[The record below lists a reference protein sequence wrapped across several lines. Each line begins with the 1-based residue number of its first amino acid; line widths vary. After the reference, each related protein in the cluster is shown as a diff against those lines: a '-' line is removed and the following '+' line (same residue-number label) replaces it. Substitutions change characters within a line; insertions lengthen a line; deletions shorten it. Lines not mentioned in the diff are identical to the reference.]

1 MVTDGIAQKRFEE
14 LRRIFTAGKASHAY
28 LFLGS
33 VNQEN
38 EDGIQGLAQI
48 LLCQAEGEKPCGTC
62 RACRLLTGGSHPDFR
77 VIAPEGGKIKLEEI
91 RQLCYD
97 AVLNPYLSP
106 CKVYLFKRFETL
118 TEVAAN
124 AFLKTLEEP
133 PPAVYFLALAEQ
145 ELGVLP
151 TIRSRMQR
159 VQLGGVLPQ
168 HGFGAADGTDLHV
181 SDLSALWRQA
191 QKLSSQ
197 DREQVDLFLQG
208 LQTQLRT
215 KLMTAIQ
222 AGTAPVGLMRGIAAV
237 QQSRAYTAANVNLRL
252 LLEDLLLTLFDELGE
267 MNSPNNN

>member
-133 PPAVYFLALAEQ
+133 PSYALFILATTEKHK
-145 ELGVLP
+145 VLP
-151 TIRSRMQR
+151 TVLSRCQVFDFNRISIKAMTGKLAE
-159 VQLGGVLPQ
+159 VAKKEGVAVEQDSLHVMAQ
-168 HGFGAADGTDLHV
+168 KADG
-181 SDLSALWRQA
+181 A
-191 QKLSSQ
+191 
-197 DREQVDLFLQG
+197 
-208 LQTQLRT
+208 
-215 KLMTAIQ
+215 
-222 AGTAPVGLMRGIAAV
+222 MRDA
-237 QQSRAYTAANVNLRL
+237 
-252 LLEDLLLTLFDELGE
+252 LTLLDQCIAVSGKEITDRK
-267 MNSPNNN
+267 SVV